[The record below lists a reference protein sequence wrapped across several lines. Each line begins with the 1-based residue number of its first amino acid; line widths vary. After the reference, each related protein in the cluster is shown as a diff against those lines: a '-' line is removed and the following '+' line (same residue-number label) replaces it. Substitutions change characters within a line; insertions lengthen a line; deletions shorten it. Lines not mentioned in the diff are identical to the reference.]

1 MPRYLIVPERSRV
14 WIDARSNVHP
24 IHSTTDG
31 LEGYV
36 ELELGPDGR
45 LAPDGLAT
53 GRLSLRVS
61 RLSSGNGF
69 EDREMQ
75 RRIEARRFP
84 LIEGV
89 LDCIDVADGG
99 GSYTVSGDVSFRG
112 VVRRVQDQMAIDVV
126 DTTTIRLAGSSR
138 FDIRDF
144 GMQPPR
150 ILMLKVEPQVD
161 VRVDIVGVREV

>member
-1 MPRYLIVPERSRV
+1 MARYLIVPERSRV

-31 LEGYV
+31 LEGHIEV
-36 ELELGPDGR
+36 DMDPDGHV
-45 LAPDGLAT
+45 APGGPAT

-75 RRIEARRFP
+75 RRTDARRFP

-89 LDCIDVADGG
+89 LDRIDSADADGH
-99 GSYTVSGDVSFRG
+99 YDVSGDVSFRG
-112 VVRRVQDQMAIDVV
+112 VVRRMQDQMTIEVV
-126 DTTTIRLAGSSR
+126 DPATIRLAGSAR

-161 VRVDIVGVREV
+161 VRVEILAVKEA